1 MSTKKLFALLLL
13 TLAVACQG
21 SGDKA
26 KDAAPA
32 PKAADDAAAPT
43 ATPPS
48 KPQVADTPS
57 DADFGGW
64 NDWAGAAAI
73 IEELAELSARVAQ
86 EYGDREDE
94 WVTVNEGA
102 RGFLV
107 RALPLQWMVRYS
119 RVAGRERL
127 SVCVGETEEATAG
140 PS

>member
-1 MSTKKLFALLLL
+1 MTTRKLFALLLL
-13 TLAVACQG
+13 TIAVACQG
-21 SGDKA
+21 GDKA
-26 KDAAPA
+26 KDASAPEAPDAAPA
-32 PKAADDAAAPT
+32 PADAP
-43 ATPPS
+43 PNE
-48 KPQVADTPS
+48 PQVADTPS